1 MIRYYL
7 NESHEIFGTTL
18 AKAYKKTSRIM
29 NGIKELMA
37 LEEDGKIEISLM
49 HIVEEPEMQEVVLL
63 DRLARRKLE
72 NNNLIIAKDDGSYLM
87 GDNGIPIEF

>member
-63 DRLARRKLE
+63 DNTARVKLE
-72 NNNLIIAKDDGSYLM
+72 RNQAHVLRHYRPHAFLKRR
-87 GDNGIPIEF
+87 